1 MIPKIIWQTHE
12 WEYKDLPHN
21 FKRCSQIWKNLN
33 PEWEYRYHSAIDR
46 AIAVRD
52 FDQELYQYYMF
63 ADKVTQSDIWRYVV
77 LYQYGGFYT
86 DMDSFCIMPLEYSF
100 QQFYNGKDIFCT
112 KIEYGKEYADSD
124 PAKLMGKHLNNSAFA
139 AIEKSNIIYL
149 IIQNI
154 KNKYKENSVLDL
166 YNEIEVE
173 SKGFSRVPSKKLWL
187 GTAAFA
193 SVVFD
198 NEENVCFDYYG
209 DLHSETLKKDFKSNF
224 NINYYGEEISY
235 IDLCNKMGW
244 EDII

>member
-21 FKRCSQIWKNLN
+21 FNRCIQTWKNLN

-52 FDQELYQYYMF
+52 FDQELYGYYMF

-112 KIEYGKEYADSD
+112 KIFYAEWYSEKESI
-124 PAKLMGKHLNNSAFA
+124 HLNLEQLHNSPIA
-139 AIEKSNIIYL
+139 AIQKSSIL
-149 IIQNI
+149 DLVIQNI

-166 YNEIEVE
+166 YNEIEID
-173 SKGFSRVPSKKLWL
+173 SKGFSRGPSNKLWL
-187 GTAAFA
+187 GTNAFA
-193 SVVFD
+193 SVVF
-198 NEENVCFDYYG
+198 NNKENVCFDYYG
-209 DLHSETLKKDFKSNF
+209 DLHSHSLKTSFRSNF
-224 NINYYGEEISY
+224 LIDYYGEEISY
-235 IDLCNKMGW
+235 KDLCDRMGW
-244 EDII
+244 EDKL